1 MLLLHK
7 RVIACLATDVFGVVV
22 FVVLA
27 YLVVWL
33 LWSRFSRSYVFV
45 VFSSLVVLP
54 RARFLWSW
62 VAVRRPLGL
71 CPYGLDWG
79 FPLGHPSRFRPR
91 PSGLT

>member
-54 RARFLWSW
+54 PG
-62 VAVRRPLGL
+62 PL
-71 CPYGLDWG
+71 
-79 FPLGHPSRFRPR
+79 FVVLGGR
-91 PSGLT
+91 PSPAWALPIRA